1 VHQWLDPSIPATIYF
16 SFSMAVNAASESA
29 REKLRAVVKE
39 VPEAKILVESDLHVA
54 GEEMDQALAEMYRFV
69 CEVKGWELEA
79 GVKRIADNFEAFIFG

>member
-1 VHQWLDPSIPATIYF
+1 
-16 SFSMAVNAASESA
+16 
-29 REKLRAVVKE
+29 VVKE